1 LSDLISVLI
10 VVQTMTQFAAQCIAV
25 ILLRRKA
32 VTEPGSFRMPFF
44 PLPALIALGGW
55 LYILVSSKPAHIAIG
70 AAMAITGTAVYLLQ
84 ARRTREW
91 PFQVHD
97 EI

>member
-25 ILLRRKA
+25 ILLRRRA
-32 VTEPGSFRMPFF
+32 VAEPGSFRMPFY
-44 PLPALIALGGW
+44 PLPALIALVGW

-70 AAMAITGTAVYLLQ
+70 AAMAITGSTIYLLQ
-84 ARRTREW
+84 ARKKQEW
-91 PFQVHD
+91 PFQVA
-97 EI
+97 